1 MPRVPVTPLNSVAPA
16 QNTTARFQP
25 ADNGGGVAGQLG
37 DAMGRM
43 GEAINDFAVQQDEI
57 DKTFDDT
64 TSRALALEYQKRSDP
79 LLTEYVSLTGVNAV
93 ERRAEI
99 DAELA
104 TIRDETLGRATND
117 RMREFTSM
125 RIEPLHMS
133 ATSKVGTHATQQNI
147 IYRDETKKA
156 QVSNSYE
163 QAMSNWQD
171 PELFQQWMDTGLSV
185 IEDMAFDQGWSQET
199 LESEQLKFQSD
210 IHTGVVK
217 NMIGEEDYLGAADYL
232 KANADL
238 IDEADEDVLWA
249 DMKPGLDYIQASDD
263 ADAAFAAIQAG
274 ADTTAT
280 VGVDGGGGATGGGP
294 ASALVSNK
302 EFADSLIGVESNGSY
317 TQTSFAKRKRDG
329 KPVAY
334 GKYQFTESTWVGQYA
349 AMKGVSRADAQQAF
363 NQGKWKDPD
372 STEAMMEFTANGYR
386 RDLKAAGL
394 PETKRNMYLAHG
406 LGPQLAVK
414 VLKADANTSIYDILV
429 AHDGKGF
436 ADEVL
441 AKNGDYYRNKDGTPK
456 KVGEVLSHFDKKMGG
471 GGAAA
476 KPAAAAE
483 PAKDVSFKWQNPV
496 GATARTTSK
505 FGEARD
511 KGPHSGWDIAGNVGD
526 PLKPMGP
533 GKVKQVGYDAASGNF
548 IIIDH
553 GNGHTS
559 SYSHL
564 KDKPSLAVG
573 AAVDADTTIGL
584 IGMTGRTSGPHVHV
598 VVRKDGAR
606 IDPESLIGQDATAK
620 VGGGAAGGGTRQ
632 VTVPGKQNLGQ
643 VFDNLD
649 ARAEAENWTPQ
660 RLERAKIQARRKI
673 EDEEMIVQID
683 QREADRQADAI
694 VTQLGRDFTDIT
706 LIPIEIR
713 NKMSPEA
720 LNSQT
725 RVAMSFKENKE
736 QVKPDGEAS
745 IYLHSLMMGDP
756 EKFAE
761 INLSEYADQL
771 TPSER
776 SVFAGQQ
783 ASIRRAAE
791 DKAKADEAAAKGKV
805 EADKLQKD
813 AQVSQ
818 ARANV
823 FNDAYGFV
831 GKMTAGRKDID
842 DGDRREIA
850 RAMTPKLREALED
863 GIITDEEM
871 REAYVWGTRTIKTTE
886 KGLFGDTSYQRPIY
900 NINIDN
906 IAPEDAKAIRSLL
919 RKRGLPSDDEAV
931 MDHYRQFYGTKSW

>member
-280 VGVDGGGGATGGGP
+280 VGVDGGGGATGGVVLTAPPTVRDKSVSVGEQNNNP
-294 ASALVSNK
+294 GNMIVTDWTKKQPGFIGAGVGNVKGTPFGAFDTWENGVAAHEKLVSRK
-302 EFADSLIGVESNGSY
+302 W
-317 TQTSFAKRKRDG
+317 TQGGKTIDGITRYYIRADG
-329 KPVAY
+329 KPDPEATAY
-334 GKYQFTESTWVGQYA
+334 AKALASKMGLGVNDPIPES
-349 AMKGVSRADAQQAF
+349 R
-363 NQGKWKDPD
+363 
-372 STEAMMEFTANGYR
+372 
-386 RDLKAAGL
+386 L
-394 PETKRNMYLAHG
+394 PELAGHMRVIETG
-406 LGPQLAVK
+406 NP
-414 VLKADANTSIYDILV
+414 KASSRTDP
-429 AHDGKGF
+429 
-436 ADEVL
+436 
-441 AKNGDYYRNKDGTPK
+441 RGT
-456 KVGEVLSHFDKKMGG
+456 
-471 GGAAA
+471 AA

-533 GKVKQVGYDAASGNF
+533 GKVKQVGYDAASGNY

-553 GNGHTS
+553 GDGHTS